1 MSEQKENIITKY
13 PEGLEYLTKNIKM
26 PFLYVL
32 LGMKQKLIKSI
43 ILTIARQ

>member
-1 MSEQKENIITKY
+1 MEQKENIITKY
-13 PEGLEYLTKNIKM
+13 PEGLEYLNKQVKI

-32 LGMKQKLIKSI
+32 LGMKKKLIKSI